1 MKPGHSKRECAA
13 SGMVDQFIR
22 LLGTLYPIIRVTYNL
37 RQSSMPAPRR
47 NIVLPRVNAA
57 CVTPGTE
64 EMLEN
69 EGKTPDTGQT
79 P

>member
-1 MKPGHSKRECAA
+1 
-13 SGMVDQFIR
+13 MVDQFIR
-22 LLGTLYPIIRVTYNL
+22 LLGAWYQIIRVTYNL
-37 RQSSMPAPRR
+37 RQSSMLAPRR
-47 NIVLPRVNAA
+47 NIALPTVNAA